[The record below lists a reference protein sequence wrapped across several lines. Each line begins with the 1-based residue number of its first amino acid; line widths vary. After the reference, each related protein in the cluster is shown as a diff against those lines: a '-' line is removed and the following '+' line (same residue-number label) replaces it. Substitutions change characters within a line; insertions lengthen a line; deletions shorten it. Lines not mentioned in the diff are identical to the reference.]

1 MYRVVSK
8 PPGEA
13 MKIFNALQLMTLF
26 AAGPFLITFSH
37 NADFYAHNVLTWVF
51 IVGYLV
57 GFGAMTALVADN
69 LNK

>member
-1 MYRVVSK
+1 
-8 PPGEA
+8 
-13 MKIFNALQLMTLF
+13 MTLF